1 MEEFFKDF
9 FFLFLLLF
17 LSISFFTSLMGNGP
31 IYASE
36 SHTLIWSKGERL
48 NSLLNAKAN
57 SENNLM
63 NIEDC
68 HTYGV
73 LIEFPLTM
81 NSKLGRWLHKWNWR
95 MGSYE
100 SIIISVLM
108 NGNISCKSVKRVIR
122 MDWYQQ
128 MKLKGL
134 LRTPRVIDLCYSIW
148 KPNKRKTGAERI
160 RQ

>member
-1 MEEFFKDF
+1 MREREGEKEKKIFEEFFHYSWASLGSQELDGPETSK
-9 FFLFLLLF
+9 LLVTIL
-17 LSISFFTSLMGNGP
+17 
-31 IYASE
+31 
-36 SHTLIWSKGERL
+36 
-48 NSLLNAKAN
+48 
-57 SENNLM
+57 

-95 MGSYE
+95 MGSYK

-148 KPNKRKTGAERI
+148 KPNKRKKGAERI